1 MPRARHDHRG
11 RQAKR
16 GQLWPLSMSGSMS
29 EKAPLTP
36 ALEARVRASAQVARY
51 MNPARNSFFATLFDA
66 FTGSASWKRTTR
78 GTL

>member
-1 MPRARHDHRG
+1 
-11 RQAKR
+11 
-16 GQLWPLSMSGSMS
+16 MSGSMS

-66 FTGSASWKRTTR
+66 FTGSAS
-78 GTL
+78 L